1 VSYTVSTFLKEAA
14 GQGLTMLANLA
25 YRLQTDLHV
34 KGATIRI
41 GWSNSNKNLPKREEG
56 I

>member
-14 GQGLTMLANLA
+14 GQGFTMLADLA
-25 YRLQTDLHV
+25 YRLQTDLHP
-34 KGATIRI
+34 KGVTMTVGR
-41 GWSNSNKNLPKREEG
+41 SKSNKNPPKREEG